1 MYVIITMLSSVFFAF
16 RFYLTK
22 TLPSL
27 LFCLVPLGLMLLA
40 CIIPLRLYRAVTSL
54 TFLGFCGYS
63 LMCHFTTVI
72 PDASYLPIA
81 GIWAAMAIHA
91 LFFELE
97 EEPANEPCKK
107 AV

>member
-27 LFCLVPLGLMLLA
+27 LFCLVPLGLMLLV

-91 LFFELE
+91 PFFELE